1 MSFHLG
7 RHRID
12 GKLFLAP
19 MAGVTDAAFRRLCC
33 EFGADYAVGEMLAS
47 APQLRNNR
55 KTLSR
60 LRFFEAEKPR
70 VVQLLGADPDALV
83 DAFGWAC
90 DQGAQVIDFN
100 MGCPA
105 KKVCNVACG
114 SALMRD
120 EKLAREI
127 FDKLGRVSAERAVP
141 VTLKCR
147 TGGDEAHK
155 NAVDMARWA
164 EQAGFSMLTLHGRT
178 RAGGFESPVEYA
190 MIAEAAAALTIP
202 VVANGDIADTNRAKA
217 VLNFTKAQAVMIGRA
232 ALGRPWIFKEIKEEL
247 RTGKPY
253 EVSRGEKVR
262 AILAHWQWHMQSYP
276 EPVGVMTFRKHLL
289 WYLAGWPDFE
299 SVRGALCQARDAAGQ
314 LSILKDYFNRHGW
327 IV

>member
-55 KTLSR
+55 MTLSR

-105 KKVCNVACG
+105 K
-114 SALMRD
+114 
-120 EKLAREI
+120 
-127 FDKLGRVSAERAVP
+127 
-141 VTLKCR
+141 
-147 TGGDEAHK
+147 
-155 NAVDMARWA
+155 
-164 EQAGFSMLTLHGRT
+164 
-178 RAGGFESPVEYA
+178 
-190 MIAEAAAALTIP
+190 
-202 VVANGDIADTNRAKA
+202 
-217 VLNFTKAQAVMIGRA
+217 
-232 ALGRPWIFKEIKEEL
+232 
-247 RTGKPY
+247 
-253 EVSRGEKVR
+253 
-262 AILAHWQWHMQSYP
+262 
-276 EPVGVMTFRKHLL
+276 
-289 WYLAGWPDFE
+289 
-299 SVRGALCQARDAAGQ
+299 
-314 LSILKDYFNRHGW
+314 
-327 IV
+327 